1 MVNET
6 SSRLKC
12 WLFETH
18 KKRKTPRWGGGK
30 AHKASERF
38 SSPSTLTTQEAAM
51 SECWGEG
58 SPRGDEG
65 AAGEDTGRCAA
76 PSAVE
81 RLQSC
86 MHGLSLHIK
95 PARAAPHTHP
105 RGGSAGD

>member
-1 MVNET
+1 MDLLKKIIIETLSGRVLRFLNETLKNFKKMVNET

-30 AHKASERF
+30 AHKASQRS

-65 AAGEDTGRCAA
+65 AAGGERRSTVGR
-76 PSAVE
+76 
-81 RLQSC
+81 
-86 MHGLSLHIK
+86 
-95 PARAAPHTHP
+95 
-105 RGGSAGD
+105 